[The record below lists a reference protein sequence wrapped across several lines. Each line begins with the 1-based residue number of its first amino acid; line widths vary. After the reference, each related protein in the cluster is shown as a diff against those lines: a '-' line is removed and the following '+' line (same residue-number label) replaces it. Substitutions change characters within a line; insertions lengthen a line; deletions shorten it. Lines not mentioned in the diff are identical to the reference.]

1 MKTPILLLLTT
12 LSCFA
17 QYRYNTSTL
26 YTTSTNA
33 VLLANTNV
41 TPSAAF
47 SVASGTTVDIQLAG
61 TVTTNAT
68 GGTNLITA
76 TFRKGMDGS
85 HWDSSFTFSVRSTT
99 NTEAWGRTNISVA
112 SDAYLQLYT
121 VTNGNSFSVTNFTV
135 KVGQK
140 VGL

>member
-1 MKTPILLLLTT
+1 MKTAILLLLTT

-33 VLLANTNV
+33 VLLANTNI

-61 TVTTNAT
+61 TVTTNAA
-68 GGTNLITA
+68 GGKI
-76 TFRKGMDGS
+76 
-85 HWDSSFTFSVRSTT
+85 
-99 NTEAWGRTNISVA
+99 GRAHV
-112 SDAYLQLYT
+112 
-121 VTNGNSFSVTNFTV
+121 
-135 KVGQK
+135 
-140 VGL
+140 